1 MNGLCNTDILN
12 RYTPPTGGSQLA
24 ATGHLDALGRTD
36 TSCRVRGRAVGVTT
50 IQILFIDAAIN
61 QVDSPQCE
69 NKLRLVRLSLPLR
82 RMFLQ
87 KVAIFTLHDPNSD
100 CFATGFCEARCSLRS
115 GNAPQKLVSRVAVG
129 CARAS
134 IIGVYHPFLLP
145 EQ

>member
-1 MNGLCNTDILN
+1 MKIYKRATKGIVMRLNAKRVMAVGGASVDNDLCM
-12 RYTPPTGGSQLA
+12 PTAKEQ
-24 ATGHLDALGRTD
+24 DE
-36 TSCRVRGRAVGVTT
+36 AVGVTT

-87 KVAIFTLHDPNSD
+87 KVATFTLHDPNSD

-129 CARAS
+129 RARAS
-134 IIGVYHPFLLP
+134 IIGVYQPFLLP